1 MSQPTIL
8 VINDVDEMA
17 ELIATLLNVFGGY
30 RTLTAY
36 DGKTAIALAI
46 SNRPELIL
54 VDNIM
59 PNPDGYEVCRA
70 VRANPLTSAIPIIMT
85 LHSGMP
91 NFESRGLEVGVD
103 GFLYYPIAEDPLI
116 DQVKAVLARG
126 RSGDQ

>member
-1 MSQPTIL
+1 MSQPTIM

-17 ELIATLLNVFGGY
+17 ELLATMLNVFGDY

-46 SNRPELIL
+46 SNRPDLIL

-59 PNPDGYEVCRA
+59 PDPDGYEVCRA

-85 LHSGMP
+85 MHSQMP
-91 NFESRGLEVGVD
+91 GYESRGLEVGDD
-103 GFLYYPIAEDPLI
+103 GFLYYPIPVDPLI

-126 RSGDQ
+126 HSGEQ